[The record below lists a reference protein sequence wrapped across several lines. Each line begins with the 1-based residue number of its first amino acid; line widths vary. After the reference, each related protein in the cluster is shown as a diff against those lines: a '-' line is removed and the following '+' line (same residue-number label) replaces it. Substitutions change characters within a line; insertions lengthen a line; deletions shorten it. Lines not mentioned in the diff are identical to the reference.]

1 MARSLTTAS
10 LRPSPSFPK
19 DLCAFLTLRRP
30 PASTLSLIPPSPP
43 DPVEPPDPLDPLL
56 VRNFAGVVSWP
67 LLICFVSSLSPASQI
82 SKFLDLSSIPL
93 VASLSALSPIVGS
106 SWGALFAFRHS
117 LIAVC
122 RLYSGFDPAHVP
134 TRFDSGF
141 LSSISTFYL
150 ICWLDNE
157 IISLTRCICVHVL
170 VTLSFMNVMVVYK
183 ASMVRLPWLWFD
195 ILCHVY
201 SFMQIYMSSQMPLL
215 VERFIVGKKIFCGEA
230 RLTFASLCD
239 MGWWFS
245 IVIEVPLFDGI
256 VCRNV
261 AFALLAKE
269 RSLKASLE
277 AKDGARIGC
286 LGLVV
291 SRVELVSSPLSLFLS
306 LSYCFCLSFFN
317 CSTNV
322 LVVSLI
328 CLALSSLLYPLLI
341 EAKLL

>member
-30 PASTLSLIPPSPP
+30 PVSTLSLIPPSPP

-67 LLICFVSSLSPASQI
+67 LLICFVSSLSLASQI

-122 RLYSGFDPAHVP
+122 RLYS
-134 TRFDSGF
+134 
-141 LSSISTFYL
+141 
-150 ICWLDNE
+150 
-157 IISLTRCICVHVL
+157 
-170 VTLSFMNVMVVYK
+170 
-183 ASMVRLPWLWFD
+183 
-195 ILCHVY
+195 
-201 SFMQIYMSSQMPLL
+201 
-215 VERFIVGKKIFCGEA
+215 GKKIFCGEA

-291 SRVELVSSPLSLFLS
+291 SRVELWSYYSSEK
-306 LSYCFCLSFFN
+306 CH
-317 CSTNV
+317 
-322 LVVSLI
+322 I
-328 CLALSSLLYPLLI
+328 HGI
-341 EAKLL
+341 EKAQIPYTPVAKE

>member
-56 VRNFAGVVSWP
+56 VRNFA
-67 LLICFVSSLSPASQI
+67 
-82 SKFLDLSSIPL
+82 DLSSIPL

-117 LIAVC
+117 LIA
-122 RLYSGFDPAHVP
+122 
-134 TRFDSGF
+134 
-141 LSSISTFYL
+141 
-150 ICWLDNE
+150 
-157 IISLTRCICVHVL
+157 
-170 VTLSFMNVMVVYK
+170 
-183 ASMVRLPWLWFD
+183 
-195 ILCHVY
+195 
-201 SFMQIYMSSQMPLL
+201 IYMSSQMPLL

-286 LGLVV
+286 LGGK
-291 SRVELVSSPLSLFLS
+291 
-306 LSYCFCLSFFN
+306 CH
-317 CSTNV
+317 
-322 LVVSLI
+322 I
-328 CLALSSLLYPLLI
+328 HGI
-341 EAKLL
+341 EKAQIPYTPVAKE

>member
-117 LIAVC
+117 FIAVC
-122 RLYSGFDPAHVP
+122 RRYSGFDPAHVP
-134 TRFDSGF
+134 T
-141 LSSISTFYL
+141 
-150 ICWLDNE
+150 
-157 IISLTRCICVHVL
+157 
-170 VTLSFMNVMVVYK
+170 
-183 ASMVRLPWLWFD
+183 
-195 ILCHVY
+195 
-201 SFMQIYMSSQMPLL
+201 
-215 VERFIVGKKIFCGEA
+215 RFIVGKKIFCGEA